1 MRRDG
6 KCPSTLP
13 EVEPGTSRLVAQGLN
28 QLRHRS
34 TPLTGDI
41 TRIRKY
47 LQLENFAN
55 AKLKRRKGAKYEGLE
70 EAMEIWLGKRT
81 AYDIIMDR
89 NYFKVM
95 YEASP

>member
-1 MRRDG
+1 MSKYPTGDRTRNL
-6 KCPSTLP
+6 PSCGAGSQPTAPL
-13 EVEPGTSRLVAQGLN
+13 LD
-28 QLRHRS
+28 
-34 TPLTGDI
+34 PLTGDI

-47 LQLENFAN
+47 LQFENFAN
-55 AKLKRRKGAKYEGLE
+55 AKLKRRKGAKYKGLE